1 MPEWLTDS
9 TKSTAYDRL
18 VDPSYGLLTSDDIDC
33 RMLYKEFQ
41 QGVQVY
47 NEVEWGL
54 LKRFVRETSKESVRI
69 WQRNMEF
76 VTAAEG
82 YLETWQKIRATEI
95 MLPLE
100 DFEIGFAFTKKA
112 IQDATANELKETQ
125 GEALRADQR
134 LLAKRFFYRALR
146 RGTAT
151 SARATASMGWWDGR
165 MAETGADGAAPPS
178 WKGNT
183 FTTSHNHFDTTGA
196 NDLAL
201 SDFSALKREI
211 REHGYSGPLF
221 LFMNSEQVEEC
232 ENLAGWTSAMT
243 PNSIIETVA
252 TQGFEALKQFQGF
265 TIIQD
270 DWITE
275 GYLMAIEAK
284 IRPITMRLPLNKS
297 AQGLKL
303 WEGPYSAYPL
313 QEAYYGHRFDM
324 AVCHRGAGAVREITT
339 DATYTNP
346 TFTF

>member
-1 MPEWLTDS
+1 MPEYLTDS
-9 TKSTAYDRL
+9 TAAAAYDRL
-18 VDPSYGLLTSDDIDC
+18 VAPTYGLLTSDDIDS

-41 QGVQVY
+41 QGVQMY

-112 IQDATANELKETQ
+112 IQDATSNELKETQ
-125 GEALRADQR
+125 AEALRADQR
-134 LLAKRFFYRALR
+134 LMAKRFFYRALTI
-146 RGTAT
+146 GSTT
-151 SARATASMGWWDGR
+151 VRATASMGWWDGR
-165 MAETGADGAAPPS
+165 MGDTGADGAAPPT
-178 WKGNT
+178 WKGNA
-183 FTTSHNHFDTTGA
+183 FTTSHDHYDTTGA
-196 NDLAL
+196 TDLAL

-252 TQGFEALKQFQGF
+252 TQGFEAIKQFQGF

-313 QEAYYGHRFDM
+313 QEAYYSHRFDM
-324 AVCHRGAGAVREITT
+324 AVCHRGAGAVRQIT
-339 DATYTNP
+339 ASSTYSDP
-346 TFTF
+346 DFTF

>member
-1 MPEWLTDS
+1 MPEWDTDIVS
-9 TKSTAYDRL
+9 DKL
-18 VDPSYGLLTSDDIDC
+18 VDPSYGLLTSDDIDS

-47 NEVEWGL
+47 NEVEWGI
-54 LKRFVRETSKESVRI
+54 LKKFVRETTKESVRV

-125 GEALRADQR
+125 AEALRADQR
-134 LLAKRFFYRALR
+134 LLAKRFFYRALTQ
-146 RGTAT
+146 GSAT
-151 SARATASMGWWDGR
+151 SLRQTASMGWWDGK
-165 MAETGADGAAPPS
+165 MATTNADGAAPPS
-178 WKGNT
+178 WKGNS
-183 FTTSHNHFDTTGA
+183 FTTSHDHYDTTGA
-196 NDLAL
+196 TDLAL

-252 TQGFEALKQFQGF
+252 TQGFEAVKQFQGF

-339 DATYTNP
+339 DADYTSP

>member
-1 MPEWLTDS
+1 MPEWLTDTIS
-9 TKSTAYDRL
+9 DAGYDKL
-18 VDPSYGLLTSDDIDC
+18 VGTTYGLLTSDDIDS

-125 GEALRADQR
+125 AEALRADQR
-134 LLAKRFFYRALR
+134 LLAKRFFYRALST
-146 RGTAT
+146 GTT
-151 SARATASMGWWDGR
+151 TVRQTGSMGWWDGR
-165 MAETGADGAAPPS
+165 MATATGGDNATPPS
-178 WKGNT
+178 WKGNSFLIT
-183 FTTSHNHFDTTGA
+183 HNHYDTSTA
-196 NDLAL
+196 ADLAL

-221 LFMNSEQVEEC
+221 LFMNSQQVQEC
-232 ENLAGWTSAMT
+232 EDLAGWTSAMT
-243 PNSIIETVA
+243 PVSIIETVA
-252 TQGFEALKQFQGF
+252 TQGFEAIKQFQGF

-270 DWITE
+270 DWIPE
-275 GYLMAIEAK
+275 HYLMAIEAK

-313 QEAYYGHRFDM
+313 QEAYYSHRFDM
-324 AVCHRGAGAVREITT
+324 AVCHRGAGAVRQITENA
-339 DATYTNP
+339 DYTNP
-346 TFTF
+346 PFTF

>member
-1 MPEWLTDS
+1 MPEYLTDTIS
-9 TKSTAYDRL
+9 SAGYDRL
-18 VDPSYGLLTSDDIDC
+18 VGDTYGLLTSDDIDS

-54 LKRFVRETSKESVRI
+54 LKRFVRETTKESVRI

-125 GEALRADQR
+125 AEALRADQR
-134 LLAKRFFYRALR
+134 LLAKRFFFRTLR
-146 RGTAT
+146 TGAGTARQT
-151 SARATASMGWWDGR
+151 GSIGWWDGR
-165 MAETGADGAAPPS
+165 MATATGGDNATPPS
-178 WKGNT
+178 WKGNSFQLT
-183 FTTSHNHFDTTGA
+183 HDHYDVTA
-196 NDLAL
+196 AADLAL
-201 SDFSALKREI
+201 SDFSAIKREI

-221 LFMNSEQVEEC
+221 LFMNSQQVEEC

-243 PNSIIETVA
+243 PVSIIETVA
-252 TQGFEALKQFQGF
+252 TQGFEAVKQFQGF

-270 DWITE
+270 DWIPE

-284 IRPITMRLPLNKS
+284 IRPITMRLPLNKT

-313 QEAYYGHRFDM
+313 QEAYYSHRFDM
-324 AVCHRGAGAVREITT
+324 AVCHRGAGAVRQITT

-346 TFTF
+346 PITF